1 MFVMTH
7 GSGSDAYSPWMNA
20 VSEQL
25 EAGGVQVAR
34 FQFDYM
40 QRILER
46 GTRQPPPRAPVLMA
60 QWQREL
66 ADVKH
71 SCVIGGKSLGGRMAT
86 MIMADNPPPQVRGV
100 VCLGYPYH
108 PARKTEKTRIEH
120 LADVKVPMLV
130 VQGTRD
136 PMGSQF
142 DVDQYD
148 LPKNIQH
155 VWLPDG
161 DHDFKPRQS
170 SGVTLEQNL
179 TQACDR
185 VADFIACCLRAS

>member
-108 PARKTEKTRIEH
+108 PAKKSEKLRIDH
-120 LADVKVPMLV
+120 LADIKVPVLV

-136 PMGSQF
+136 PMGAQH
-142 DVDQYD
+142 DVEQYD
-148 LPKNIQH
+148 LPPNIQH

-179 TQACDR
+179 TQACGSVVSFIEDR
-185 VADFIACCLRAS
+185 LRAS